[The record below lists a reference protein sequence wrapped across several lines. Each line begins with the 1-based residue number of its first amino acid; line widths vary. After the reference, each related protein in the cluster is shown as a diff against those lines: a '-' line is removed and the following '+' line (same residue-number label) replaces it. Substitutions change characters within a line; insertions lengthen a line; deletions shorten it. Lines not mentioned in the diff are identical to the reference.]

1 MKYILFIILFFSSL
15 QLFAQ
20 GNIELIQDQRV
31 DRLVKK
37 HIDFNDSK
45 EGMDGYKI
53 QIYFDSGNG
62 SKSKAYGQK
71 ARFLAKY
78 PDVEADMIFQEP
90 NYKVRVGNFRTR
102 MEAQGFLNEIKGD
115 FESAFI
121 VIDIINLPDIDAG
134 DVEIEEA
141 N

>member
-1 MKYILFIILFFSSL
+1 L
-15 QLFAQ
+15 QIFAQ
-20 GNIELIQDQRV
+20 GNIEFIQDPRV

-37 HIDFNDSK
+37 HIGFSDAKD
-45 EGMDGYKI
+45 GMDGYKI

-71 ARFLAKY
+71 AKFLSKY
-78 PDVEADMIFQEP
+78 PDVGADMVYQEP

-121 VIDIINLPDIDAG
+121 VIDVIDLPDIDDG
-134 DVEIEEA
+134 DVEIKEK
-141 N
+141 